1 MITIFWD
8 IDGVILVVVMAL
20 GETFSSDVYIRTLQK
35 LKQRYR
41 RVRPN
46 KNPGDMLIQLDNARF
61 HTSLWTHEAIAKFG
75 WTVLPHPPHST
86 DLAPWDFHLFGPL
99 KDTLRGTRFEDDKS
113 VIRTVRTWLRE
124 QETSRY
130 SMP

>member
-61 HTSLWTHEAIAKFG
+61 HTSL
-75 WTVLPHPPHST
+75 
-86 DLAPWDFHLFGPL
+86 
-99 KDTLRGTRFEDDKS
+99 
-113 VIRTVRTWLRE
+113 
-124 QETSRY
+124 
-130 SMP
+130 